1 MNMNT
6 PEKYSDILKIFH
18 ETLLE
23 KEADIKSI
31 SIDKVNEE
39 LAGEGIFVSS
49 IISEVK
55 SMIAKKQVQRKL
67 DVARAKRS
75 ALQQV
80 VNLRGEKN
88 PSNVRERIIEIFNE
102 LGVVQPTLASAF
114 FRKLED
120 VNDDDL
126 LSILEDLELLE
137 RPDNEFE

>member
-18 ETLLE
+18 ELLLE
-23 KEADIKSI
+23 KEVDINSI
-31 SIDKVNEE
+31 PIDQVNEE

-49 IISEVK
+49 IITEVK

-80 VNLRGEKN
+80 ATLRGEKN
-88 PSNVRERIIEIFNE
+88 LSNVREKIIEIFNE
-102 LGVVQPTLASAF
+102 LGVVQPPLASAF

-126 LSILEDLELLE
+126 MSILEDLELLE
-137 RPDNEFE
+137 RPDNGFE

>member
-1 MNMNT
+1 MSMNT

-18 ETLLE
+18 EMLLE
-23 KEADIKSI
+23 KEVDINSI
-31 SIDKVNEE
+31 PIDQVNEE

-49 IISEVK
+49 IITEVK

-80 VNLRGEKN
+80 ATLRGEKN
-88 PSNVRERIIEIFNE
+88 LSNVREKIIEIFNE

-126 LSILEDLELLE
+126 MSILEDLELLE
-137 RPDNEFE
+137 RPDNGFE

>member
-18 ETLLE
+18 ELLLE
-23 KEADIKSI
+23 KEVDINSI
-31 SIDKVNEE
+31 PIDQVNEE

-49 IISEVK
+49 IITEVK

-80 VNLRGEKN
+80 ATLRGEKN
-88 PSNVRERIIEIFNE
+88 LSNVREKIIEIFNE

-126 LSILEDLELLE
+126 MSILEDLELLE
-137 RPDNEFE
+137 RPDNGFE

>member
-18 ETLLE
+18 ELLLE
-23 KEADIKSI
+23 KEVDINSI
-31 SIDKVNEE
+31 PIDQVNEE

-49 IISEVK
+49 IITEVK

-80 VNLRGEKN
+80 ATLRGEKN
-88 PSNVRERIIEIFNE
+88 LSNVREKIIEIFNE
-102 LGVVQPTLASAF
+102 LGVAQPTLASAF

-126 LSILEDLELLE
+126 MSILEDLELLE
-137 RPDNEFE
+137 RPDNGFE